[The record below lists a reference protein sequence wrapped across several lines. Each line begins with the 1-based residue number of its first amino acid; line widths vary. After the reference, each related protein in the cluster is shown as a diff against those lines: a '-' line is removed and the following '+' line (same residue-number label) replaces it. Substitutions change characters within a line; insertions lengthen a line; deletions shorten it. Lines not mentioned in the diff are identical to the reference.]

1 MVDPYRPG
9 ESYPAVPAQAD
20 FPDLE
25 KQVLARWAADD
36 TFAASVAAR
45 PGGSNEYV
53 FYDGPPFANGLP
65 HYGHLLTGFV
75 KDAVPRYQTMRGR
88 RVERRF
94 GWDCHGLPAEMEAEK
109 ELALAG
115 RAEILRYG
123 VGRFND
129 YCRALVQRTTDDW
142 QRYVTRQAR
151 WVDFAHDYKT
161 MDVDYMESV
170 LWAFKSLWEKG
181 LAYEGYRVLPYCWE
195 CETPLSNFET
205 RQDDAYRPRVDPA
218 VTVAFDVDPE
228 GPGGGS
234 STGGGTSP
242 ISQRLRLLVWTTTP
256 WTLPSNLAVAVGP
269 DVDYVVYDVD
279 GALTVVAAA
288 RAGEYAALLGEGPPV
303 ATVTGAEL
311 VGRSYRPLFA
321 FFAHAPGAF
330 RVLAGDFVSTE
341 EGTGIVHL
349 APGFGE
355 DDQRVCEENGIAV
368 VCPVDDRGRFSAEV
382 PPYAG
387 QQVFDANPA
396 VIADLG
402 AAGALVDQ
410 VDYTHSYP
418 HCWRTDTALIYKAV
432 SSWFVRVSAIKDR
445 MVELNHR
452 IRWVPGHVRDG
463 AFGKW
468 LEGARDWSISR
479 NRFWGAPIPVWKS
492 DDPTYPRIDVYGS
505 LDELERDF
513 GVRPGDLHR
522 PGVDQLTRP
531 NPDDPTGAS
540 TMRRVPDVLDCWF
553 ESGSMPYAQMHYP
566 FENVERFEAH
576 FPADFIVEYIGQTR
590 GWFYTLHVLSTALF
604 DCPPFQTCVAHGVV
618 LGDDGRKASKR
629 LGNYP
634 DPDEVFDTLGADAM
648 RWALLSSSV
657 LRGQDL
663 VFERRS
669 VVEAVRA
676 VLSPVWNTWHF
687 LSLYANADRTR
698 GTWRTDAT
706 GVLDRYILA
715 KTAVLVDQV
724 TARLDAYD
732 LAGACWCVTTWLDAL
747 TNWYVRRSRD
757 RFWRSWSGG
766 AVPAEVASA
775 PVAGRDPATAG
786 PTPEDS
792 DKRDAYD
799 TLATVLEVACRVAA
813 PLAPL
818 VTEAVYTGLT
828 GRRSVH
834 LTDWPAVGELP
845 GDRDLVAT
853 MDRVREVCSA
863 AHSIRKSAGQPVRH
877 PLAALTVAAPWAATL
892 EPFASLVAD
901 EVNVKAVHL
910 TDQVEQAGQLVLR
923 VRPAVVGPRLGGDT
937 QKVLAAARQGSW
949 VTLADGTAEVGGTLL
964 GPGEFE
970 LSLRPVDTKAG
981 RTLAG
986 NDAVVTLDL
995 AVTTELVAEGLARDV
1010 VRQVQQ
1016 ARREAG
1022 LVVTDRIHL
1031 ALDLPAEAA
1040 TAVEAHRDWVMA
1052 QTLAITLDVNLD
1064 RSVGATASS
1073 TMAHRGSF
1081 ELNGQPCRVDLETA
1095 CLDG

>member
-1 MVDPYRPG
+1 M
-9 ESYPAVPAQAD
+9 PAQPD
-20 FPDLE
+20 FPELE
-25 KQVLARWAADD
+25 KQILAKWAADD
-36 TFAASVAAR
+36 TFRASVEGR

-75 KDAVPRYQTMRGR
+75 KDAVPRYRTMRGR

-109 ELALAG
+109 ELKLAG
-115 RAEILRYG
+115 RAEIIQYG
-123 VGRFND
+123 VGRFNQ
-129 YCRALVQRTTDDW
+129 YCRSLVQRTTDEW
-142 QRYVTRQAR
+142 ERYVTRQAR
-151 WVDFAHDYKT
+151 WVDFTCDYKT

-205 RQDDAYRPRVDPA
+205 RQDDSYRPRVDPA
-218 VTVAFDVDPE
+218 VTVAFDLDPVFDLGAQTAE
-228 GPGGGS
+228 SGHG
-234 STGGGTSP
+234 TGGGASP
-242 ISQRLRLLVWTTTP
+242 ISRQSLRLLVWTTTP

-269 DVDYVVYDVD
+269 NIDYQVFDV
-279 GALTVVAAA
+279 GGSLTVVAAA
-288 RAGEYAALLGEGPPV
+288 RAGEYAELLGESQPV
-303 ATVTGAEL
+303 ATVTGAQL
-311 VGRSYRPLFA
+311 VGRTYRPLFA
-321 FFAHAPGAF
+321 FFAGAPGAF

-355 DDQRVCEENGIAV
+355 DDQRVCEANGIAV
-368 VCPVDDRGRFSAEV
+368 VCPVDDRGRFTADV

-387 QQVFDANPA
+387 QQVFDANRA
-396 VIADLG
+396 VIADL
-402 AAGALVDQ
+402 AEAGALVDR

-418 HCWRTDTALIYKAV
+418 HCWRTDTPLIYKAV

-445 MVELNHR
+445 MVELNQR
-452 IRWVPGHVRDG
+452 IRWVPEHVRDG

-492 DDPTYPRIDVYGS
+492 DDPAYPRIDVYGS
-505 LDELERDF
+505 LDDLERDF
-513 GVRPGDLHR
+513 GVRPADLHR
-522 PGVDQLTRP
+522 PGVDELTRP

-566 FENVERFEAH
+566 FENTERFEAH

-604 DCPPFQTCVAHGVV
+604 DCPPFETCLAHGVV

-634 DPDEVFDTLGADAM
+634 DPDHVFDTLGADAM

-669 VVEAVRA
+669 VVEASRSA
-676 VLSPVWNTWHF
+676 LSPLWNTWHF
-687 LSLYANADRTR
+687 LSLYANADGTR

-706 GVLDRYILA
+706 GVLDRYLLA
-715 KTAVLVDQV
+715 KTAALVDQV
-724 TARLDAYD
+724 TARLDNYD
-732 LAGACWCVTTWLDAL
+732 LAGACWAVTAWLDAL

-757 RFWRSWSGG
+757 RFWRPWSDG
-766 AVPAEVASA
+766 AVA
-775 PVAGRDPATAG
+775 AGEAG
-786 PTPEDS
+786 APEDR

-818 VTEAVYTGLT
+818 VTEAVWTGLT
-828 GRRSVH
+828 GQRSVH
-834 LTDWPAVGELP
+834 LTDWPAGGELP
-845 GDRDLVAT
+845 ADPALVAA
-853 MDRVREVCSA
+853 MDKVREVCSA
-863 AHSIRKSAGQPVRH
+863 AHSIRKAAGQPVRH
-877 PLAALTVAAPWAATL
+877 PLTSLTVAAPWASTL
-892 EPFASLVAD
+892 EPYVVLVAE

-910 TDQVEQAGQLVLR
+910 TDRVSEAGHLVLR
-923 VRPAVVGPRLGGDT
+923 VKPAVLGPRLGADT

-949 VTLADGTAEVGGTLL
+949 ATLTDGTVEVAGTVL
-964 GPGEFE
+964 GPDEFE
-970 LSLRPVDTKAG
+970 LSLRPVDTEAS
-981 RTLAG
+981 RALAG

-995 AVTTELVAEGLARDV
+995 ALTPELVAEGLARDV
-1010 VRQVQQ
+1010 VRQVQKG
-1016 ARREAG
+1016 RREAD
-1022 LVVTDRIHL
+1022 LAITDRIIL
-1031 ALDLPAEAA
+1031 ALEVSDEVAA
-1040 TAVEAHRDWVMA
+1040 AVESHRDWVMA
-1052 QTLAITLDVNLD
+1052 QTLALELAVNQQGAVQGSPLGVAATL
-1064 RSVGATASS
+1064 GATAYW
-1073 TMAHRGSF
+1073 GDF
-1081 ELNGQPCRVDLETA
+1081 ELDGQTCRVGLEA
-1095 CLDG
+1095 GAP